1 MKQLARELQVNLGER
16 SYPIRIGRDLGNDIS
31 GFINAL
37 TKEGRQGAVLIDD
50 HFLNSQ
56 PEFSQQNISGIPHL
70 IIPSGEGSKSVEQL
84 TRGWNFLTAS
94 KIDRSGFLIAV
105 GGGVVGDL
113 AGFVAASYLRG
124 ISFYQ
129 VPTTLLSMVD
139 SSVGGKTGINLEAGK
154 NLIGSFHQP
163 DCVWADL
170 DLLNSLP
177 AREFSAGMAEVVKY
191 GMLADRG
198 LFEQLLDSSVVLCP
212 SSPALPELIHRC
224 CSIKAKIV
232 QADERE
238 MSGLQGGRALLNL
251 GHTFGHA
258 IEKVAGYGTYL
269 HGEAV
274 AIGLV
279 CAFRLS
285 QFLGKCTKHSE
296 SDILNLLTSY
306 NLPCLLKEPVKLADL
321 NLAMYADK
329 KVKRGVLR
337 FVVMEEIGDAYC
349 IEGVQS
355 DLVDRVWTSVGAIA

>member
-56 PEFSQQNISGIPHL
+56 PEFSQQIISGIPHL

-154 NLIGSFHQP
+154 NLIGSFSSARL
-163 DCVWADL
+163 CVGRSRPSQFTACK
-170 DLLNSLP
+170 
-177 AREFSAGMAEVVKY
+177 RIFS
-191 GMLADRG
+191 
-198 LFEQLLDSSVVLCP
+198 
-212 SSPALPELIHRC
+212 
-224 CSIKAKIV
+224 
-232 QADERE
+232 
-238 MSGLQGGRALLNL
+238 
-251 GHTFGHA
+251 
-258 IEKVAGYGTYL
+258 GYGRGSQIW
-269 HGEAV
+269 HV
-274 AIGLV
+274 SRSRLV
-279 CAFRLS
+279 
-285 QFLGKCTKHSE
+285 
-296 SDILNLLTSY
+296 
-306 NLPCLLKEPVKLADL
+306 
-321 NLAMYADK
+321 
-329 KVKRGVLR
+329 
-337 FVVMEEIGDAYC
+337 
-349 IEGVQS
+349 
-355 DLVDRVWTSVGAIA
+355 

>member
-1 MKQLARELQVNLGER
+1 MKKLENELQVNLGDR

-31 GFINAL
+31 GFISASL
-37 TKEGRQGAVLIDD
+37 EKGKRGVVLMDD
-50 HFLNSQ
+50 DFAKSQ
-56 PEFSQQNISGIPHL
+56 PEFSRKILSGIPHL
-70 IIPSGEGSKSVEQL
+70 IIPSGEQSKSVEQL
-84 TRGWNFLTAS
+84 TRSWNFLSTS
-94 KIDRSGFLIAV
+94 QIDRSGFVFAV

-124 ISFYQ
+124 ISFHQ

-139 SSVGGKTGINLEAGK
+139 SSVGGKTGINLAAGK

-170 DLLNSLP
+170 NLLHTLP

-198 LFEQLLDSSVVLCP
+198 LFEHLLRSKVTLSP
-212 SSPALPELIHRC
+212 SSTALPDLIHLC

-232 QADERE
+232 QGDERE
-238 MSGLQGGRALLNL
+238 KSGLKGGRALLNL

-285 QFLGKCTKHSE
+285 QFLGKCKKYSV
-296 SDILNLLTSY
+296 SDLLDLLESY
-306 NLPCLLKEPVKLADL
+306 NLPTSLNEPIKLADL
-321 NLAMYADK
+321 NLAMHADK
-329 KVKRGVLR
+329 KVERGNLR
-337 FVVMEEIGDAYC
+337 FVVMEEVGNAHC
-349 IEGVQS
+349 IEGVQP
-355 DLVDRVWTSVGAIA
+355 DMVDRVWTSVGARA